1 MIDCGEIPTE
11 SGPWDAKWLLSFSP
25 VTRTEC
31 GLDSLSALEHVQR
44 ENREFYEWILWVLD
58 QGGQNRILERIKTI
72 VVDALMSISGSKVLV
87 GRGTD
92 QFWLSIL
99 DSEILLELEMT
110 ELSWQNVEEQIR
122 KV

>member
-1 MIDCGEIPTE
+1 M
-11 SGPWDAKWLLSFSP
+11 
-25 VTRTEC
+25 
-31 GLDSLSALEHVQR
+31 
-44 ENREFYEWILWVLD
+44 LD